1 MERISV
7 IFVTQQEKETEMIKF
22 RIKFVVLVLLLT
34 GCATLNM
41 EKDNWE
47 KFDQTSKAYL
57 LSYRWGDYDMVY
69 GFKKPPNINEQA
81 TDVRDFSD
89 LRITSYK
96 VKQTIMSEDETMVI
110 QIVDFE
116 YYRTRDITVR
126 SITDRQKWEYDKEKE
141 RWYLISDIPS
151 FE

>member
-1 MERISV
+1 M
-7 IFVTQQEKETEMIKF
+7 IFVTPQEKETEMIKY
-22 RIKFVVLVLLLT
+22 IVKFVVLMSLLM
-34 GCATLNM
+34 GCAGFDM
-41 EKDNWE
+41 QKDSWG

-57 LSYRWGDYDMVY
+57 ISFRWGDYDLIY
-69 GFKKPPNINEQA
+69 GFKKPPGINEQA
-81 TDVRDFSD
+81 PEVQDFSD

-96 VKQTIMSEDETMVI
+96 VKQTVMSKDETVVI

-126 SITDRQKWEYDKEKE
+126 TITDRQKWEYDEEKK
-141 RWYLISDIPS
+141 RWYLVSDIPT

>member
-1 MERISV
+1 M

-22 RIKFVVLVLLLT
+22 MIKFVVLMLLLT
-34 GCATLNM
+34 GCAALNM
-41 EKDNWE
+41 EKDNWQ

-57 LSYRWGDYDMVY
+57 LSYRWGDYDMIY

-81 TDVRDFSD
+81 TDVPDFSD

-141 RWYLISDIPS
+141 RWYLVSDIPS